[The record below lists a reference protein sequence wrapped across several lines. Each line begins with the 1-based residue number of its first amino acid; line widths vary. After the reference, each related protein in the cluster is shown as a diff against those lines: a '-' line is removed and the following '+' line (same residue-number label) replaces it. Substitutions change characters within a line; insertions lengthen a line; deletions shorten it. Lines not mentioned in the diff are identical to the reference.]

1 MKGPK
6 KGKGIELKA
15 ALEEAARMIDPDALG
30 EYKVEFTITVGNPKI
45 KEYTVTLI
53 PLS

>member
-6 KGKGIELKA
+6 KGKGVTLEA
-15 ALEEAARMIDPDALG
+15 ALADAAEQIDPDALG

-45 KEYTVTLI
+45 KEYTVTI
-53 PLS
+53 VPV